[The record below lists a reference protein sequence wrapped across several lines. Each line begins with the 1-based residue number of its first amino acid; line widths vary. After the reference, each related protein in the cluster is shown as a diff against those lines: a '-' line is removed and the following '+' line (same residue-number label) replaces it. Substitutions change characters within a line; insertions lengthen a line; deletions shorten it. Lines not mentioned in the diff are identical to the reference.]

1 MTISAKT
8 DIGLKRSSNQDSF
21 NYGQFEKGSLTW
33 AVVCD
38 GMGGMAAGNV
48 ASEAAVEVISTSFE
62 KNLSPKANPSFVKN
76 LLKSSIEAANAKIY
90 SMAMENEDYRGMG
103 TTVVAV
109 IIVKGVA
116 YIAHAGDSRAY
127 LYSKDALS
135 QITTDH
141 SVVQK
146 LVDDGHLTESE
157 AKNHPNK
164 NIITRALGVAS
175 YIDIDFEELT
185 LGDGDT
191 VILCSDGLTNC
202 ISDDLI
208 KLASSDNDFSSLAE
222 RLVELANQNGGYDN
236 ITVVAV
242 KI

>member
-146 LVDDGHLTESE
+146 
-157 AKNHPNK
+157 
-164 NIITRALGVAS
+164 
-175 YIDIDFEELT
+175 
-185 LGDGDT
+185 
-191 VILCSDGLTNC
+191 
-202 ISDDLI
+202 
-208 KLASSDNDFSSLAE
+208 
-222 RLVELANQNGGYDN
+222 
-236 ITVVAV
+236 
-242 KI
+242 